1 MAQPQQHPEEAQL
14 MTEETLEAAAQ
25 EMNNFV
31 AGIEKKE
38 KELQD
43 EKLAASGDDSVD
55 NVLMELLQKAS
66 TEGVDVRGPLANQ
79 FNRDPSGAK
88 DEEYKKCNRWEKQEF
103 RKRWAA
109 QKLDDMTKIRERED
123 EWRQVDTSK
132 GNMISIKA
140 LIKQEGPKDSKKYIE
155 KCAKLGSPWIEWDPM
170 WERYEVMVMH
180 RSHADVF
187 TKAWRLK
194 CQRTEGPAVMT
205 AGAAKDPPAKAVT
218 TAPPKAPSAKA
229 QAAKGSKRANPEGGE
244 SKTPAKKQA
253 TPTPLALANTTKK
266 SFKSATSGV
275 QTLTSV
281 ITTNPAWQWASN
293 EHTLKPLQ
301 AARSALDQAVADCP
315 FAQIFLTMPVSDVKK
330 SYNDEQISK
339 ECGAMS
345 ALLDPLV
352 RMLTEETSQLVNM
365 HASRSKIAQ

>member
-1 MAQPQQHPEEAQL
+1 
-14 MTEETLEAAAQ
+14 
-25 EMNNFV
+25 
-31 AGIEKKE
+31 
-38 KELQD
+38 
-43 EKLAASGDDSVD
+43 
-55 NVLMELLQKAS
+55 
-66 TEGVDVRGPLANQ
+66 
-79 FNRDPSGAK
+79 
-88 DEEYKKCNRWEKQEF
+88 
-103 RKRWAA
+103 
-109 QKLDDMTKIRERED
+109 
-123 EWRQVDTSK
+123 
-132 GNMISIKA
+132 MISIKA

-187 TKAWRLK
+187 TKAWRLR
-194 CQRTEGPAVMT
+194 CQRTEFVAD
-205 AGAAKDPPAKAVT
+205 AAKNPPAKAVT

-253 TPTPLALANTTKK
+253 TTLAMANKTKA

-339 ECGAMS
+339 ECGAM
-345 ALLDPLV
+345 AILPDPLV
-352 RMLTEETSQLVNM
+352 RMLAQETSQLVNM
-365 HASRSKIAQ
+365 HASRSK